1 MLFMFRAVLGVGLV
15 LCAIIAA
22 TTTAAA
28 TDREAQ
34 VDRARGHI
42 VRWDIVQITNGVVV
56 PGGTAVSRDAAT
68 GDSVSLTGSGQ
79 AKPAERQA
87 SGGGTFVHR
96 HADGTLFAQGV
107 YYVTGF
113 ASWES
118 LGGSLASTGL
128 IDGVGPAND
137 QSAGEMALRV
147 HLVPNGG
154 GSGFDGVLT
163 IHCNLPG
170 AIREIEEGFSLDVGS
185 FHFAP
190 VAGQGF
196 TLFHILH

>member
-1 MLFMFRAVLGVGLV
+1 VQFMRAVVGVGLV
-15 LCAIIAA
+15 LGAIIGA
-22 TTTAAA
+22 TATAAA
-28 TDREAQ
+28 TDQEAQ
-34 VDRARGHI
+34 VDRSQGHI
-42 VRWDIVQITNGVVV
+42 VTWDIVQISNGVVV
-56 PGGTAVSRDAAT
+56 PAGTDVSRDAAT
-68 GDSVSLTGSGQ
+68 GDRISLAGSGQ
-79 AKPAERQA
+79 AKVAERQA

-113 ASWES
+113 VSWEP

-128 IDGVGPAND
+128 IDGVGPADD
-137 QSAGEMALRV
+137 QSSGEMALRV

-163 IHCNLPG
+163 IHCHLPG
-170 AIREIEEGFSLDVGS
+170 AIRDIEEGFSLDVGS

-190 VAGQGF
+190 VTDGGF